1 MPQNGLRN
9 VDNRNPVPKYNSNKA
24 YAALTRKNNGM
35 QKGGSFVHPG
45 TQDLGSFSGQLDRD
59 AGGDGRLADSKTET
73 RHMAE
78 DAASM
83 REMMNSRKKT
93 VLKGTPSKSGRAIRG
108 TGFAALLGMKALN
121 NRSRVGR

>member
-1 MPQNGLRN
+1 MPQNGSRN
-9 VDNRNPVPKYNSNKA
+9 VDNRNPVPKYNSNKS

-59 AGGDGRLADSKTET
+59 AGGDGRLSDSKTQT
-73 RHMAE
+73 RHMAD
-78 DAASM
+78 DAIAM

-93 VLKGTPSKSGRAIRG
+93 ILKGTPSKHSRTIRG

-121 NRSRVGR
+121 DRSKVGR